1 MAIQDMDMTTEEAKI
16 TTILSYFPHDP
27 SLESLVFIP
36 RFRQRLSILSQWSI
50 PPGSRVLDIGC
61 GQGDSSLALALE
73 LGPTCHVTGIDTAP
87 PDYGTPMTIS
97 HSQEKILQSS
107 LGNRLAFHNE
117 VDAAT
122 FFNLKLQGQG
132 GGSAGADEGGARF
145 NFDAATACHSL
156 FYFPSHSSVA
166 SLFHEL
172 ATTAGIKKVYVAE
185 YDPSSFSPSSSSSF
199 AMTWTPQTPHVLA
212 AKAQALYYAYK
223 AAEAD
228 VVKEKKQQQLGHI
241 PPNKNEELLPLNIRA
256 APDVET
262 ITRAAA
268 EAGYKVARQ
277 GKFTPGEDYL
287 EGHFETRYVRGERFE
302 ARVKETGLDKEKED
316 EILGVV
322 AEVRR
327 AYEVMEGNMKVDKV
341 RCMDVWW
348 GEFEM
353 EVEVDGEGEGEG
365 EGE

>member
-1 MAIQDMDMTTEEAKI
+1 MAIHDMATEEAKI
-16 TTILSYFPHDP
+16 TTILSCFPHDP
-27 SLESLVFIP
+27 SLESLVYIP

-50 PPGSRVLDIGC
+50 TPGSRVLDIGC

-87 PDYGTPMTIS
+87 PDYGTPINIS
-97 HSQEKILQSS
+97 QSQEKILQSS

-122 FFNLKLQGQG
+122 FFKRLQG
-132 GGSAGADEGGARF
+132 GSSNKGAR
-145 NFDAATACHSL
+145 FDAATACHSL
-156 FYFPSHSSVA
+156 FYFPSHASVA

-172 ATTAGIKKVYVAE
+172 AAAGIKKVYVAE
-185 YDPSSFSPSSSSSF
+185 YDHKHTLPSSF
-199 AMTWTPQTPHVLA
+199 AMMTAQTPHVLA

-223 AAEAD
+223 AEAD
-228 VVKEKKQQQLGHI
+228 VFKEKKQQQQDHVSAKTGH
-241 PPNKNEELLPLNIRA
+241 EELPLNIRA
-256 APDVET
+256 APDVES

-277 GKFTPGEDYL
+277 GKFTPAEDYL

-302 ARVKETGLDKEKED
+302 ARVRETGLDKEKED

-322 AEVRR
+322 GEVRR
-327 AYEVMEGNMKVDKV
+327 AYEVMEGNKVDKV

-348 GEFEM
+348 GEFEI
-353 EVEVDGEGEGEG
+353 
-365 EGE
+365 